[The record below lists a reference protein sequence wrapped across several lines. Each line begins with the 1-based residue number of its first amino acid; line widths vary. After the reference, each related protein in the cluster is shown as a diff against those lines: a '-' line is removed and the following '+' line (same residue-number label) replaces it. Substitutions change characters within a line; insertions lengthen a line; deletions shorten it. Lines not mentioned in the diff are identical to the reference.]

1 MKGIILAGGSGT
13 RLYPLTKVMS
23 KQLQPVYDKPMIYYP
38 LSFLMGMGIREIMI
52 ISTPV
57 DTPRIESLLGDGKNI
72 GISLS
77 YVKQDNP
84 EGIAQAYLLAEEFL
98 DGDDSMMVLGDNI
111 FHGNFEY
118 FRRAVRKQMDKKD
131 GATARVFAYPV
142 NDPERFGVVE
152 FDEETYKV
160 KSLEEKPAHPK
171 SNYAV
176 PGVYLYDGTVSE
188 RVKNQKPSARGEL
201 EITDLNQAYLDEG
214 KLSCEVI
221 GRGMAWLDAGTPE
234 SLFEASSFVE
244 IIEKRQGF
252 KIACI
257 EEVAF
262 KSGFINEAQLIQVLE
277 QMPKSPYKAYLE
289 RVATNNIREVK
300 KAA

>member
-38 LSFLMGMGIREIMI
+38 LSFLMMMGINEILI
-52 ISTPV
+52 ISTPE
-57 DTPRIESLLGDGKNI
+57 DTPRIEALLGDGNDLGLKLFYI
-72 GISLS
+72 
-77 YVKQDNP
+77 KQDKP
-84 EGIAQAYLLAEEFL
+84 EGIAQAYLLGEKFL
-98 DGDDSMMVLGDNI
+98 EGDDSMMVLGDNI

-118 FRRAVRKQMDKKD
+118 FRRAVKKQISKEN

-152 FDEETYKV
+152 FDEQTYLV
-160 KSLEEKPAHPK
+160 KSLEEKPAKPK

-188 RVKNQKPSARGEL
+188 RVRHQKPSDRGEL
-201 EITDLNQAYLDEG
+201 EITDLNKAYLKEG
-214 KLSCEVI
+214 KLSCDVI

-234 SLFEASSFVE
+234 SLLEASSFVE
-244 IIEKRQGF
+244 IIEKRQGL

-257 EEVAF
+257 EEVAY
-262 KSGFINEAQLIQVLE
+262 KSGFIDFDQFLSVISK
-277 QMPKSPYKAYLE
+277 MPKSPYKNYLE
-289 RVATNNIREVK
+289 SVASNRFGDLK

>member
-13 RLYPLTKVMS
+13 RLYPLTKIMS

-38 LSFLMGMGIREIMI
+38 LSFLMGMGISDII
-52 ISTPV
+52 VISTPV
-57 DTPRIESLLGDGKNI
+57 DTPRIEALLGDGKSL
-72 GISLS
+72 GINLS
-77 YVKQDNP
+77 YIKQDNP
-84 EGIAQAYLLAEEFL
+84 EGIAQAYLLAEDFL
-98 DGDDSMMVLGDNI
+98 SGDDSMMVLGDNI

-152 FDEETYKV
+152 FDEQTYKV
-160 KSLEEKPAHPK
+160 KSLEEKPSNPK

-244 IIEKRQGF
+244 IIEKRQGL

-257 EEVAF
+257 EEVAY
-262 KSGFINEAQLIQVLE
+262 KSGFINGDRLLDVIET
-277 QMPKSPYKAYLE
+277 MPKGPYKAYLE
-289 RVATNNIREVK
+289 RVAANSVRDLK